1 MVQLSRESVLKWQ
14 KLFKEEYGKEFTY
27 EEAYEAAH
35 NLVGFFDLLLKIDM
49 RNNPQKYIRKKDEKE
64 ERTKSNC

>member
-1 MVQLSRESVLKWQ
+1 MVQLSKETILKWQ
-14 KLFKEEYGKEFTY
+14 QLFKEEYGRELTY

-49 RNNPQKYIRKKDEKE
+49 RENPQKYTRKPK
-64 ERTKSNC
+64 NN